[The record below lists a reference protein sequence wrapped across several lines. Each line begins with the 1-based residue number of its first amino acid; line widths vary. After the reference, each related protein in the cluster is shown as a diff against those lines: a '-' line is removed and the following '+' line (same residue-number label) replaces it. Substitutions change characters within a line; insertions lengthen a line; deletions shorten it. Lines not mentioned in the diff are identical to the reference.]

1 MLIDVN
7 KWIDKNGSFDEA
19 GGLDLVRHGYE
30 WIRRMRKFENKADR
44 HTFQKVFGNKRGNE
58 LWDCFLEV
66 GRSIFIDDMS
76 GRLKW
81 FEIDKILISFTYGV
95 VRYVGTWGGCRTEK
109 TLDGKL
115 FYSSEECFKKGES
128 IPKTRLSIYDVFESL
143 YGFIPIGDV
152 WKYKNGRAV
161 KDKLEYFDVEI
172 DDKGKIY
179 CKETYYRTREDVY
192 KFNGLTVVD
201 RNGDIRLV
209 ESSKSRLMLS
219 NDQLDV
225 VERMKGIIDDMVRL
239 KMIMY
244 IDQDYNLCFL
254 PGDKI
259 EDLTMDETDGFVDT
273 TGIVTSIKSK
283 DVVEFYVENP
293 FVKIKDE

>member
-66 GRSIFIDDMS
+66 GRSIFILEDSYFLINDRNVFSLCLAECSLFDDMS

-143 YGFIPIGDV
+143 YGFAPIGDV
-152 WKYKNGRAV
+152 RK
-161 KDKLEYFDVEI
+161 
-172 DDKGKIY
+172 
-179 CKETYYRTREDVY
+179 
-192 KFNGLTVVD
+192 
-201 RNGDIRLV
+201 
-209 ESSKSRLMLS
+209 
-219 NDQLDV
+219 
-225 VERMKGIIDDMVRL
+225 
-239 KMIMY
+239 
-244 IDQDYNLCFL
+244 
-254 PGDKI
+254 
-259 EDLTMDETDGFVDT
+259 
-273 TGIVTSIKSK
+273 
-283 DVVEFYVENP
+283 
-293 FVKIKDE
+293 

>member
-66 GRSIFIDDMS
+66 GRSIFILEDS
-76 GRLKW
+76 Y
-81 FEIDKILISFTYGV
+81 FLINDRNVFSLCLAECSDY
-95 VRYVGTWGGCRTEK
+95 
-109 TLDGKL
+109 DL
-115 FYSSEECFKKGES
+115 F
-128 IPKTRLSIYDVFESL
+128 
-143 YGFIPIGDV
+143 PIGDV

-192 KFNGLTVVD
+192 KFNDLTIVD

>member
-30 WIRRMRKFENKADR
+30 WIRRMRKFEN
-44 HTFQKVFGNKRGNE
+44 
-58 LWDCFLEV
+58 
-66 GRSIFIDDMS
+66 
-76 GRLKW
+76 
-81 FEIDKILISFTYGV
+81 
-95 VRYVGTWGGCRTEK
+95 
-109 TLDGKL
+109 
-115 FYSSEECFKKGES
+115 
-128 IPKTRLSIYDVFESL
+128 
-143 YGFIPIGDV
+143 
-152 WKYKNGRAV
+152 
-161 KDKLEYFDVEI
+161 
-172 DDKGKIY
+172 
-179 CKETYYRTREDVY
+179 
-192 KFNGLTVVD
+192 VVD

>member
-1 MLIDVN
+1 MEQYV
-7 KWIDKNGSFDEA
+7 
-19 GGLDLVRHGYE
+19 LVYTESGYL
-30 WIRRMRKFENKADR
+30 FN
-44 HTFQKVFGNKRGNE
+44 
-58 LWDCFLEV
+58 
-66 GRSIFIDDMS
+66 DMS
-76 GRLKW
+76 KRLEW
-81 FEIDKILISFTYGV
+81 FEIDEILISFTYGV
-95 VRYVGTWGGCRTEK
+95 VRYIGTWGGCRTEK

-128 IPKTRLSIYDVFESL
+128 ILKKKISICNVFKSL
-143 YGFIPIGDV
+143 YGFSLIDNYV

-161 KDKLEYFDVEI
+161 REKLERFEI
-172 DDKGKIY
+172 EMNHKGEFH
-179 CKETYYRTREDVY
+179 CQETYYESREDVY
-192 KFNGLTVVD
+192 RFNDLTVVD
-201 RNGDIRLV
+201 KNGDMRLV
-209 ESSKSRLMLS
+209 KSSKSKLMLS

>member
-1 MLIDVN
+1 MAI
-7 KWIDKNGSFDEA
+7 KSYKGFDKNLRCRDFQYKI
-19 GGLDLVRHGYE
+19 GGIYE
-30 WIRRMRKFENKADR
+30 MDGEI
-44 HTFQKVFGNKRGNE
+44 KVCSRGFHA
-58 LWDCFLEV
+58 C
-66 GRSIFIDDMS
+66 
-76 GRLKW
+76 
-81 FEIDKILISFTYGV
+81 
-95 VRYVGTWGGCRTEK
+95 
-109 TLDGKL
+109 
-115 FYSSEECFKKGES
+115 ES
-128 IPKTRLSIYDVFESL
+128 PFDVFESL

-161 KDKLEYFDVEI
+161 KDKLEYFDIEI

-192 KFNGLTVVD
+192 KFNDLTVVD

-219 NDQLDV
+219 DDQLDV

-259 EDLTMDETDGFVDT
+259 EALAMDETDGFVDT

-293 FVKIKDE
+293 FVKIKGE

>member
-1 MLIDVN
+1 MEIRECLSVYLE
-7 KWIDKNGSFDEA
+7 S
-19 GGLDLVRHGYE
+19 GYL
-30 WIRRMRKFENKADR
+30 F
-44 HTFQKVFGNKRGNE
+44 
-58 LWDCFLEV
+58 
-66 GRSIFIDDMS
+66 DDMS

-244 IDQDYNLCFL
+244 IDQDYNLCFGISMMPNISRDL
-254 PGDKI
+254 PKPLSNAGRQTNQELLCWMKKNLHI
-259 EDLTMDETDGFVDT
+259 ALIQLTS
-273 TGIVTSIKSK
+273 GIFKRCQRK
-283 DVVEFYVENP
+283 LWRD
-293 FVKIKDE
+293 

>member
-1 MLIDVN
+1 
-7 KWIDKNGSFDEA
+7 
-19 GGLDLVRHGYE
+19 
-30 WIRRMRKFENKADR
+30 
-44 HTFQKVFGNKRGNE
+44 
-58 LWDCFLEV
+58 
-66 GRSIFIDDMS
+66 
-76 GRLKW
+76 
-81 FEIDKILISFTYGV
+81 LISFTYGV

-115 FYSSEECFKKGES
+115 FYSSEGCFKKGKS
-128 IPKTRLSIYDVFESL
+128 IPKTKLSIYDVFESL
-143 YGFIPIGDV
+143 YGFAPIGDV

-161 KDKLEYFDVEI
+161 KGELEYFDVEI
-172 DDKGKIY
+172 DNKGKIY
-179 CKETYYRTREDVY
+179 CRETYYRTCEDVY
-192 KFNGLTVVD
+192 KFNDLTVVD
-201 RNGDIRLV
+201 KNGDMRLV
-209 ESSKSRLMLS
+209 KSSKSKLMLT

-259 EDLTMDETDGFVDT
+259 KDLTMDETDGFVDT